1 MLLAGDKT
9 AVMLEKSLG
18 AAVLRY
24 EVIAHNL
31 ANIDTPGFKKSYVLF
46 EEELQS
52 AINDQGAFRL
62 RKTHP
67 NHLGG
72 PDTIED
78 VQPEVKTD
86 SVTSQ
91 RLEGNNVDIEEEMT
105 KLVMNSIN
113 YYFAAQQI
121 NKKLAM
127 LRYVI
132 SDGRG

>member
-9 AVMLEKSLG
+9 AVLLEKSLG

-24 EVIAHNL
+24 EVIANNL
-31 ANIDTPGFKKSYVLF
+31 ANVDTPGFKKSFVLF

-52 AINDQGAFRL
+52 AIRDQGAFRL
-62 RKTHP
+62 RHTHP
-67 NHLGG
+67 NHIGG

-78 VQPEVKTD
+78 VQPEVKKDT
-86 SVTSQ
+86 VTSE

>member
-9 AVMLEKSLG
+9 AVLLEKSLG

-24 EVIAHNL
+24 EVIANNL
-31 ANIDTPGFKKSYVLF
+31 ANVDTPGFKKSFVLF

-52 AINDQGAFRL
+52 AIKDQGAFRL

-67 NHLGG
+67 NHIGG
-72 PDTIED
+72 PVIED
-78 VQPEVKTD
+78 VKPEVKKDTG
-86 SVTSQ
+86 TSQ

-113 YYFAAQQI
+113 YYFTAQQI